1 MEKDDL
7 WKLHTNQRLLVE
19 ELIKRGMQV
28 EMIDAEIEL
37 LRIVRGGHSE
47 YLLDRFNSVAPHNL
61 VKLSADKY
69 LTKKLLLEAGLN
81 VPQGELF
88 YGNQFE
94 KAETYAKSIGFPVVI
109 KPNWGSHGD
118 CVYSNI
124 QSSETLKEYIRDFSK
139 KNSVDSPFL
148 LERQF
153 TGKEYR
159 IFITSRGDF
168 AVLHRDPA
176 HVVGDGQH
184 TILELA
190 TITSAKRTNRQ
201 NNSLCPIVL
210 DKMSE
215 DYLSM
220 TNRKLTDIPA
230 NNEKV
235 YLRSTSN
242 IAKGGVSSDATD
254 IARSSAIDIAKRAL
268 EVFSSLPCV
277 GIDLMTTDITKKQ
290 TKDNYVV
297 LEVNSNPGLAMH
309 MLPSIG
315 KPRNVAKYLADV
327 LFPQTL

>member
-1 MEKDDL
+1 MNL
-7 WKLHTNQRLLVE
+7 TKLHSNQRLLVE
-19 ELIKRGMQV
+19 ELMNRGIKV
-28 EMIDAEIEL
+28 EMVDPEIEL
-37 LRIVRGGHSE
+37 LKVIWQDRSE

-69 LTKKLLLEAGLN
+69 LTKKLLSENGLN
-81 VPQGELF
+81 VAQGELF

-94 KAETYAKSIGFPVVI
+94 KAETYAKSMGFPVVI

-124 QSSETLKEYIRDFSK
+124 HSSDTLEEYIRDFVK
-139 KNSVDSPFL
+139 KNDTDSPFL

-153 TGKEYR
+153 IGKEYR

-184 TILELA
+184 TILELV

-210 DKMSE
+210 DKTSE
-215 DYLSM
+215 DYLVM
-220 TNRKLTDIPA
+220 TNRRLTDIPA

-254 IARSSAIDIAKRAL
+254 IVHPSVIDKAKQAL
-268 EVFSSLPCV
+268 GVFSGLPCV

-309 MLPSIG
+309 MFPGIG
-315 KPRNVAKYLADV
+315 KSRNVAKYLADV
-327 LFPQTL
+327 LFP